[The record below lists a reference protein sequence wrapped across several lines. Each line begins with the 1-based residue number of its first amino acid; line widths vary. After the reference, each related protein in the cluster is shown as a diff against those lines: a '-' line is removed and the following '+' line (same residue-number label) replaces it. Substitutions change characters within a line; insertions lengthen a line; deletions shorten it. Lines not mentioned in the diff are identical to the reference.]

1 MVGSYDFGVLAALH
15 IKAELCIKSDGHF
28 LDMIGNYFEGHVVC
42 RWSNIAYYLIF
53 RCLAT
58 RIWGWI
64 NWVWTFRL
72 WSTSSLLLL
81 IDLLNC
87 HCKIRGG
94 SLIWKFRS
102 LWRFVIVYIQR
113 RHNERLIWQIACRSA
128 LLQHGVLTL
137 ELTRFPADLGRSLSF
152 YVFYFVQFVAKN
164 EAFNDR
170 YFAAFKGLVELLLQ
184 FVLLY
189 DAF

>member
-1 MVGSYDFGVLAALH
+1 M
-15 IKAELCIKSDGHF
+15 
-28 LDMIGNYFEGHVVC
+28 
-42 RWSNIAYYLIF
+42 
-53 RCLAT
+53 
-58 RIWGWI
+58 
-64 NWVWTFRL
+64 WTFRL

-81 IDLLNC
+81 IDLYNC
-87 HCKIRGG
+87 HCQIRGG
-94 SLIWKFRS
+94 YLIWKIRS

-184 FVLLY
+184 FVLFY
-189 DAF
+189 DAFEVSARILLNHKNTFRVFSNKFAFLRGFFSLLIWIFKTTFFFIWLLYSLSKFQYILINADWRCL